1 MLKFVTIRAH
11 QVGLH
16 FRDDDFVG
24 LLEPGTHFL
33 FDPLR
38 RVEVARAPLRG
49 PWLVHDKLDVIV
61 RSGVLNERAV
71 VWDLHDHERALVWID
86 GRFSGILG
94 PGLHAAWSAP
104 RKVRTEV
111 IDARAVRFA
120 HPSLPAIARAPGVER
135 FLELH
140 VVPPHHAG
148 LLFIDGLYTDTL
160 TPGRY
165 ATWRDVAA
173 VKLQCVD
180 LRETLHDVA
189 GQDLMTADRVTLRL
203 NLVVLT
209 RVVDPLQGASAVE
222 DLKQAIYREAQLA
235 LRAAVGERTLDT
247 FLTDKDAVARELAQR
262 LRPRAAAL
270 GVEVSSVGVRDV
282 ILPGEMKELLNK
294 VTEAKTAAEAH
305 LIARREETA
314 AVRSQ
319 LNTAKMLQDNPT
331 LMRLRELESLEKIA
345 ASGKLNVFLGEK
357 GLTDRVLNA
366 L

>member
-1 MLKFVTIRAH
+1 MFKIVTILAH
-11 QVGLH
+11 HVGLQ

-24 LLEPGTHFL
+24 ALEPGTHFF
-33 FDPLR
+33 FDPMR
-38 RVEVARAPLRG
+38 RVEVAVASLRG
-49 PWLVHDKLDVIV
+49 PWIVHDKLDVIV
-61 RSGVLNERAV
+61 QSGLLGDRAI
-71 VWDLHDHERALVWID
+71 VWDLRDHERALVWID

-94 PGLHAAWSAP
+94 PGLHAAWAAP
-104 RKVRTEV
+104 RKVRYEV
-111 IDARAVRFA
+111 VDARAVRFA
-120 HPSLPAIARAPGVER
+120 HPSLPAMARRAGVEA

-140 VVPPHHAG
+140 EVPPHHAG
-148 LLFIDGLYTDTL
+148 LLFIDGAYADTL
-160 TPGRY
+160 APGQY
-165 ATWRDVAA
+165 ATWRYVAA

-180 LRETLHDVA
+180 LRETLHDVV
-189 GQDLMTADRVTLRL
+189 GQDLMTADKVTLRL

-209 RVVDPLQGASAVE
+209 RVVDPLRGASTVD

-235 LRAAVGERTLDT
+235 LRAVVGERTLDT

-270 GVEVSSVGVRDV
+270 GVEVPSAGVRDV
-282 ILPGEMKELLNK
+282 ILPGEMKELLNR
-294 VTEAKTAAEAH
+294 VTEAKTAAEAD

-319 LNTAKMLQDNPT
+319 LNTARMLQENPT
-331 LMRLRELESLEKIA
+331 LMRLRELEVLEKIA
-345 ASGKLNVFLGEK
+345 ASGKLNVVLGEK